1 MANQNAELIILVEQ
15 DCKVDTVAEPM
26 QQRQRDP
33 ALDAAIIDGP
43 EGIRWAH
50 PIHHDH
56 NGQLTPLARGAVR
69 LATAHAAEERR
80 LYSTHRARAVDPRVE
95 AMSMTADGADQ
106 RLYTLPQSWV
116 IGHTHQEIDRVH
128 YSPGIYSDDESG
140 RESKS
145 C

>member
-1 MANQNAELIILVEQ
+1 MIITGNLLHW
-15 DCKVDTVAEPM
+15 CGGPS
-26 QQRQRDP
+26 
-33 ALDAAIIDGP
+33 ALPLLTLPKSDGC
-43 EGIRWAH
+43 
-50 PIHHDH
+50 
-56 NGQLTPLARGAVR
+56 TPP
-69 LATAHAAEERR
+69 T
-80 LYSTHRARAVDPRVE
+80 ARAVDPRVE

-106 RLYTLPQSWV
+106 RLYTLSQSWV